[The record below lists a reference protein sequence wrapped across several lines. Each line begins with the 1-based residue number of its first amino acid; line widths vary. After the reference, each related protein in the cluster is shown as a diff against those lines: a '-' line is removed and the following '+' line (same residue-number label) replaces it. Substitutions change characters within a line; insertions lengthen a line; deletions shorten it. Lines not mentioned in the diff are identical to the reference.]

1 MKVQSTVLF
10 LSEHL
15 LPEGFGPCV
24 SIQHSGS
31 LKKSSLIVLLPLL
44 QKDTAEKR
52 TLPLTAVGLHLS
64 QAMQAGYPVDTE
76 RAGLTPEIQKIIADV
91 IRNPPINS
99 GDNHDPCL
107 QP

>member
-1 MKVQSTVLF
+1 M
-10 LSEHL
+10 
-15 LPEGFGPCV
+15 
-24 SIQHSGS
+24 
-31 LKKSSLIVLLPLL
+31 
-44 QKDTAEKR
+44 
-52 TLPLTAVGLHLS
+52 HLS
-64 QAMQAGYPVDTE
+64 QAMKAGYPVDTE

>member
-31 LKKSSLIVLLPLL
+31 LKK
-44 QKDTAEKR
+44 
-52 TLPLTAVGLHLS
+52 LTDCFAALALE
-64 QAMQAGYPVDTE
+64 GY
-76 RAGLTPEIQKIIADV
+76 
-91 IRNPPINS
+91 S
-99 GDNHDPCL
+99 
-107 QP
+107 